1 MEICRADLC
10 ESKPLSH
17 NLVIT
22 DLMVNDVFD
31 GRFTW
36 GTRLLQRGVF
46 GVGGSIPP
54 PATSLLCELGDKLR
68 PNFLAVLLIE
78 PLLVLIRFG
87 EVYPRPFGRIDPHSH
102 KMRMRRC
109 PGLRLTS
116 ALKITIDDNRFTLC
130 GRAA

>member
-31 GRFTW
+31 GRFPGDT
-36 GTRLLQRGVF
+36 TFRGGFWSLRFDSTPSHV
-46 GVGGSIPP
+46 
-54 PATSLLCELGDKLR
+54 SLLCEIGRQIAPQLSR
-68 PNFLAVLLIE
+68 RLLIE
-78 PLLVLIRFG
+78 PLLVLIRLG
-87 EVYPRPFGRIDPHSH
+87 EVHPRPFGRIDPHSH

>member
-1 MEICRADLC
+1 VIARASAASNGWVAQLA
-10 ESKPLSH
+10 EQWTENP
-17 NLVIT
+17 
-22 DLMVNDVFD
+22 
-31 GRFTW
+31 R
-36 GTRLLQRGVF
+36 
-46 GVGGSIPP
+46 VGGSIPP
-54 PATSLLCELGDKLR
+54 PANSLLCELGDKLR

-87 EVYPRPFGRIDPHSH
+87 EVHPRPFGRIDPHSH

-109 PGLRLTS
+109 PGVRLTS

>member
-1 MEICRADLC
+1 TGDSCLAGCVEWRR
-10 ESKPLSH
+10 
-17 NLVIT
+17 
-22 DLMVNDVFD
+22 
-31 GRFTW
+31 RFA
-36 GTRLLQRGVF
+36 
-46 GVGGSIPP
+46 SPP
-54 PATSLLCELGDKLR
+54 SPISLLCGLGDKLR

-78 PLLVLIRFG
+78 PLLVLIRLG
-87 EVYPRPFGRIDPHSH
+87 EVHPSPFGRIDPHGN

>member
-1 MEICRADLC
+1 MF
-10 ESKPLSH
+10 
-17 NLVIT
+17 
-22 DLMVNDVFD
+22 LMVDLP
-31 GRFTW
+31 GETTFT
-36 GTRLLQRGVF
+36 GGVF
-46 GVGGSIPP
+46 RVGGSIPP

-78 PLLVLIRFG
+78 PFLVLIRFG

>member
-1 MEICRADLC
+1 MF
-10 ESKPLSH
+10 
-17 NLVIT
+17 
-22 DLMVNDVFD
+22 LMVDLPGDTTFA
-31 GRFTW
+31 
-36 GTRLLQRGVF
+36 RGVF

-54 PATSLLCELGDKLR
+54 PATPHYFVKLGDKLR

-87 EVYPRPFGRIDPHSH
+87 EVHPRPFGRIDPHSH

>member
-22 DLMVNDVFD
+22 NLMVNDVFD

-36 GTRLLQRGVF
+36 GHDFCKRGVWSRRF
-46 GVGGSIPP
+46 DSAPSHI
-54 PATSLLCELGDKLR
+54 SLLCELGDKLR

>member
-1 MEICRADLC
+1 MIARASAASNGWVAQLA
-10 ESKPLSH
+10 EQWTENP
-17 NLVIT
+17 
-22 DLMVNDVFD
+22 
-31 GRFTW
+31 R
-36 GTRLLQRGVF
+36 
-46 GVGGSIPP
+46 VGGSIPP
-54 PATSLLCELGDKLR
+54 PATSLLYELGDKLR
-68 PNFLAVLLIE
+68 SNFLAVLLIE